1 MGMFDSI
8 RNNYD
13 IGPGFNNRILQTKNI
28 CATPTM
34 RNFWIDPAGQ
44 LWEIDCNGTHDF
56 CEDGNDILGF
66 RWVRNGNR
74 GRCSPVYLTSSVTVY
89 PEKWDCKYAPFPEC
103 RLLFRKGVVEVVTNI
118 VKS

>member
-1 MGMFDSI
+1 MYDNI

-28 CATPTM
+28 CTTPMM

-44 LWEIDCNGTHDF
+44 LWEINCDGTHDF
-56 CEDGNDILGF
+56 CEGANNTSGF
-66 RWVRNGNR
+66 GWIRNGNH
-74 GRCSPVYLTSSVTVY
+74 GRCSPVYLSSSITVY

-103 RLLFRKGVVEVVTNI
+103 KLLFRDGILEVITNI

>member
-1 MGMFDSI
+1 MSMYDNI

-28 CATPTM
+28 CTTPMM

-44 LWEIDCNGTHDF
+44 LWEINCDGTHDF
-56 CEDGNDILGF
+56 CEGANNTFGF
-66 RWVRNGNR
+66 GWIRNGNH
-74 GRCSPVYLTSSVTVY
+74 GRCSPVYLSSSITVY

-103 RLLFRKGVVEVVTNI
+103 KLLFRDGILEVITNI